1 MTSYHFSVTVSGEFD
16 DVVDRTKAA
25 LAAEGFGVLTEI
37 DLAATMK
44 EKLGVDRAPYR
55 ILGACNPPMAHQ
67 AIETDPAIGVLL
79 PCNVVVR
86 QNGEGRV
93 LVDFMDPEAVLDLV
107 GRPAID
113 KVAGEVRTRLEMARD
128 TLAMS

>member
-1 MTSYHFSVTVSGEFD
+1 MTPYHFSVTVSGEFD
-16 DVVDRTKAA
+16 EVVDRTKKA

-37 DLAATMK
+37 DVAATMK
-44 EKLGVDRAPYR
+44 EKLGVDREPYR

-67 AIETDPAIGVLL
+67 AIEADPAIGVLL

-86 QNGEGRV
+86 KEGDGRV
-93 LVDFMDPEAVLDLV
+93 LVDFMDPEAVLELV
-107 GRPAID
+107 GKPGID